1 MNFKYLEE
9 PFPIYDEDY
18 ASVAILINSKKEILY
33 IKRSDNLPTH
43 KGDIA
48 FPGGKKEESDSD
60 IVTTALREVQEELF
74 LNPSTIRPFGVLDPV
89 DTVEYKFKVFPIVC
103 ESFDK
108 PTKINKDEVQDFYLL
123 DISDLDNL
131 NNWEFRGNYDNDWI
145 FKFNDQILWG
155 ATAHMT
161 RNLLNLNL
169 G

>member
-1 MNFKYLEE
+1 MNFKHLEK
-9 PFPIYDEDY
+9 PFPFYDEDY
-18 ASVAILINSKKEILY
+18 AAVAILINSKKEILY
-33 IKRSDNLPTH
+33 IKRSDKLPTH

-103 ESFDK
+103 ESLDK

>member
-1 MNFKYLEE
+1 MNFKHLEI

-145 FKFNDQILWG
+145 FKFDDQILWG

>member
-1 MNFKYLEE
+1 MC
-9 PFPIYDEDY
+9 I
-18 ASVAILINSKKEILY
+18 
-33 IKRSDNLPTH
+33 R
-43 KGDIA
+43 
-48 FPGGKKEESDSD
+48 DS

-123 DISDLDNL
+123 GISDLDNL
-131 NNWEFRGNYDNDWI
+131 NNWEFRGKYDNDWI
-145 FKFNDQILWG
+145 FKFDDQILWG

>member
-1 MNFKYLEE
+1 M
-9 PFPIYDEDY
+9 
-18 ASVAILINSKKEILY
+18 Y

-145 FKFNDQILWG
+145 FKFDDQILWG

>member
-1 MNFKYLEE
+1 MNFKHLEK
-9 PFPIYDEDY
+9 PFPIYDVDY

-131 NNWEFRGNYDNDWI
+131 NNWEFRGKYDNDWI
-145 FKFNDQILWG
+145 FKFDDQILWG

>member
-1 MNFKYLEE
+1 M
-9 PFPIYDEDY
+9 
-18 ASVAILINSKKEILY
+18 Y

-108 PTKINKDEVQDFYLL
+108 PSKINKDEVQDFYLL

-145 FKFNDQILWG
+145 FKFNNQILWG

>member
-1 MNFKYLEE
+1 MNFKDLKK
-9 PFPIYDEDY
+9 PFPFYDEDY
-18 ASVAILINSKKEILY
+18 ASVAILINSKREILY

-48 FPGGKKEESDSD
+48 FPGGKKEESDKD
-60 IVTTALREVQEELF
+60 IVATALREVQEELF
-74 LNPSTIRPFGVLDPV
+74 LNPSTIRPFGELDPV

-103 ESFDK
+103 ESTDK
-108 PTKINKDEVQDFYLL
+108 PTKFNKDEVQDFYLL
-123 DISDLDNL
+123 NISDLEIP

-145 FKFNDQILWG
+145 FKFDDQILWG

-161 RNLLNLNL
+161 RNLLNVSL

>member
-1 MNFKYLEE
+1 MNFIHFEK
-9 PFPIYDEDY
+9 PFPIYDEVY

-145 FKFNDQILWG
+145 FKFDDQILWG

>member
-1 MNFKYLEE
+1 MNFKHLEQ

-145 FKFNDQILWG
+145 FKFDDQILWG

>member
-1 MNFKYLEE
+1 MY
-9 PFPIYDEDY
+9 
-18 ASVAILINSKKEILY
+18 
-33 IKRSDNLPTH
+33 KRQ
-43 KGDIA
+43 GDIA

-145 FKFNDQILWG
+145 FKFDDQILWG

>member
-1 MNFKYLEE
+1 MNFKHLEK

-74 LNPSTIRPFGVLDPV
+74 LNPSTIHPFGVLDPV

-145 FKFNDQILWG
+145 FKFDDQILWG

>member
-1 MNFKYLEE
+1 MEK

-18 ASVAILINSKKEILY
+18 ASVAILINSEKEILY
-33 IKRSDNLPTH
+33 IKRSNNLPTH

-74 LNPSTIRPFGVLDPV
+74 LNPSSIRPFGVLDPV

-103 ESFDK
+103 ESFDN
-108 PTKINKDEVQDFYLL
+108 PIKINKHEVQDFYLL
-123 DISDLDNL
+123 KISDLDNL

>member
-1 MNFKYLEE
+1 MNFKHLEK
-9 PFPIYDEDY
+9 PFPIYDVDY

-131 NNWEFRGNYDNDWI
+131 NNWEFRGDYDNDWI
-145 FKFNDQILWG
+145 FKFDDQILWG

>member
-1 MNFKYLEE
+1 MNFKYLEK

>member
-1 MNFKYLEE
+1 MNFKHLEKT
-9 PFPIYDEDY
+9 FPIYDEDY

-145 FKFNDQILWG
+145 FKFDDQILWG

>member
-1 MNFKYLEE
+1 M
-9 PFPIYDEDY
+9 
-18 ASVAILINSKKEILY
+18 Y

-123 DISDLDNL
+123 KISDLDNL

-145 FKFNDQILWG
+145 FKFDDQILWG

>member
-1 MNFKYLEE
+1 MNFKHLEN

-145 FKFNDQILWG
+145 FKFDDQILWG

>member
-1 MNFKYLEE
+1 MY
-9 PFPIYDEDY
+9 
-18 ASVAILINSKKEILY
+18 
-33 IKRSDNLPTH
+33 KRQ
-43 KGDIA
+43 GDIA

-145 FKFNDQILWG
+145 FKFDDQILWG

-169 G
+169 S